1 MKQFTR
7 RHFNRVGFASAAA
20 LLVPNA
26 TIASATPF
34 GGGTL
39 LSFSDGQFG
48 LPLEM
53 LYSDAPEAQLSSA
66 VAASRDKDGRITR
79 PVNVNLLEV
88 GKRKILFDAG
98 SGVNFFPSLGK
109 LPSVLESA
117 GVEVSAITDVVLTH
131 AHPDHIWGILDDF
144 DDLLMPD
151 ANYYIS
157 HSEWEF
163 WGSDKAISAMP
174 AGRENFAV
182 GAKSRFEKI
191 KEQITLFSPGRE
203 VVAGIEAVDTGGHT
217 PGHASFVLHSGSESI
232 MILGDALTHPTV
244 SFEYPKWLSDS
255 DMDRQKAA
263 DVRLSLLDRLVAD
276 KIKIAAT
283 HLPAPGFGY
292 VEKHQ
297 SAWRY
302 IASETV

>member
-1 MKQFTR
+1 MRQLTR
-7 RHFNRVGFASAAA
+7 RRFNSLALASMAASTVPTPIFAT
-20 LLVPNA
+20 A
-26 TIASATPF
+26 TSF
-34 GGGTL
+34 GSGKL

-53 LYSDAPEAQLSSA
+53 LYSAAPKAQLSSA
-66 VAASRDKDGRITR
+66 VAASRDKDGRIAR
-79 PVNVNLLEV
+79 PVNVNLLEI

-98 SGVNFFPSLGK
+98 SGGNFFPSLGK
-109 LPSVLESA
+109 LPSVLEGA

-144 DDLLMPD
+144 DDLLIPD

-157 HSEWEF
+157 QTEWEF
-163 WGSDKAISAMP
+163 WGSDKAIVAMP
-174 AGRENFAV
+174 EGRENFAV

-191 KEQITLFSPGRE
+191 KEQITLFKPGQE
-203 VVAGIEAVDTGGHT
+203 VAAGIEAVDTGGHT
-217 PGHASFVLHSGSESI
+217 PGHASFVLHSGTESI
-232 MILGDALTHPTV
+232 MILGDALTHPIV

-255 DMDRQKAA
+255 DMDQQKAA
-263 DVRLSLLDRLVAD
+263 DVRLALLDRLVSD
-276 KIKIAAT
+276 RIKIAAT
-283 HLPAPGFGY
+283 HLPAPGFGH

-302 IASETV
+302 IASETA